1 MFGMTYD
8 SLDSFYS
15 AYPRRHAG
23 REREFGLVWTDPE
36 HHVYRAAWVEETGE
50 LYIQEQRAAR
60 GDGHVEVLSRFSH
73 AEIERRLRGWRDV
86 IDRTGSFD
94 WLVARVAA

>member
-8 SLDSFYS
+8 SLDAFYS

-23 REREFGLVWTDPE
+23 REREFGLFWTDPD

-50 LYIQEQRAAR
+50 LYVHQLAAH
-60 GDGHVEVLSRFSH
+60 GDGHVEVLSRTSRADLEH
-73 AEIERRLRGWRDV
+73 RLRGWRDV
-86 IDRTGSFD
+86 IGRQASFD